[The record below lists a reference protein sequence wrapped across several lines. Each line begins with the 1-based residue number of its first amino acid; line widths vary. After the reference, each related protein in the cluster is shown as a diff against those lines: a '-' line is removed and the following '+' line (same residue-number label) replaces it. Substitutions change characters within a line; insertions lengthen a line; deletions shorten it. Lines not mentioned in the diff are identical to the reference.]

1 MLSKSR
7 TTHNRCARVA
17 HVFMCL
23 CVVTR
28 LVRRVGVGELGAA
41 SDATDVVETRV
52 WTEPARRRRVPVEPF
67 CEHLADEAGRR
78 HVGHVLAH
86 DGHHTQPAV
95 VQGLVSEAHIRARR
109 ELIEEFLR
117 AVFEAHGTRAE
128 DLERAAERAVEGA
141 PWHPHNPV
149 AHSARRVERMEA
161 VREQR
166 HEDSEVRSH
175 KEHGLKELGAVV
187 GATGIVE
194 LVRASELLAMERS
207 PCLVLQDQPVDSVP
221 TCKLRWVGYGWEAI
235 RADEKGNQS

>member
-17 HVFMCL
+17 HVCDVFMCL

-52 WTEPARRRRVPVEPF
+52 WTEPARRRRVPAEPF
-67 CEHLADEAGRR
+67 CEHLADEACRR

-207 PCLVLQDQPVDSVP
+207 PRLMLQDQPVDRVP
-221 TCKLRWVGYGWEAI
+221 TRKLRWVG
-235 RADEKGNQS
+235 GNQS